1 MSIKLM
7 SEVFALSLRPAE
19 KLVLLALADH
29 ANDQGDAWPSVETL
43 AKKSSTSSRTVLRIL
58 KELESSGWLTRQKR
72 SRKNGSRTS
81 SLYRLALGDKLS
93 PRAPDD
99 SFWNDTAD
107 VTNQAANRPL
117 STSAVTTRT
126 IKPNLKRKPS
136 LEEIAHGLTRDLSEV
151 AEDMLTSLPRVA
163 ADQVRREWLA
173 RLSVGG
179 VNSPIR
185 YLSALIKQALT
196 GAFHVSI
203 APISNEGRSMKSAA
217 RRSDCL
223 AVAEH
228 LAEMRSKLA
237 PKEPKSC

>member
-1 MSIKLM
+1 MSA
-7 SEVFALSLRPAE
+7 VFELTLRPAD

-29 ANDQGDAWPSVETL
+29 ANDEGHAWPSVETL
-43 AKKSSTSSRTVLRIL
+43 AKKSSTSRRTVLRIL

-72 SRKNGSRTS
+72 NRKNGSRTS
-81 SLYRLALGDKLS
+81 SLYKLVLGDKLS
-93 PRAPDD
+93 PGDPVNSVR
-99 SFWNDTAD
+99 NVTAD
-107 VTNQAANRPL
+107 VSNQAGNHAF

-136 LEEIAHGLTRDLSEV
+136 LEEIAHGLTRDLSDV
-151 AEDMLTSLPRVA
+151 AEDMLTSLPHAV

-185 YLSALIKQALT
+185 YLSVLIKQALK
-196 GAFHVSI
+196 GAFHVSM
-203 APISNEGRSMKSAA
+203 APISHEERSMKSAA
-217 RRSDCL
+217 RRNDCF

-228 LAEMRSKLA
+228 LAAMRSKLA
-237 PKEPKSC
+237 TKEPKAC